1 MSDEFGISGRIGGN
15 ISHSFITAISL
26 STNRIATQASH
37 EQNCY
42 VGLPMHRI
50 PPSPPRE
57 QKCCLIRLP
66 HERDCR
72 LGLLTSRT
80 ATPSHPMHSS
90 ATSSYPRT
98 EVLRPPQKQ
107 NCYFGLPPPTELLP
121 RPPHAQDCH
130 LVLSTNRN
138 ATLID
143 LPSKRI
149 AT

>member
-1 MSDEFGISGRIGGN
+1 MSGKFGISGRIGGN

-26 STNRIATQASH
+26 STKRIATQAFH

-42 VGLPMHRI
+42 VGLRMHRI
-50 PPSPPRE
+50 PPTSSPLLE

-90 ATSSYPRT
+90 ATSSYPGT

-107 NCYFGLPPPTELLP
+107 NCYFGLPPQQNCYLGLPT
-121 RPPHAQDCH
+121 H
-130 LVLSTNRN
+130 
-138 ATLID
+138 
-143 LPSKRI
+143 RI
-149 AT
+149 ATLSYPRTEMLP